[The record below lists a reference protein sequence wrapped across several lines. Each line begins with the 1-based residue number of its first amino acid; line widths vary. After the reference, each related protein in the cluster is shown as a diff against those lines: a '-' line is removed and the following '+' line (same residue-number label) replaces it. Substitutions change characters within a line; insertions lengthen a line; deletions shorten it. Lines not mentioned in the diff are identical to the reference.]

1 MQQRLENFIAKAAIA
16 LDHIILPLKIEWKHN
31 YRRERIQL
39 YPSVKF
45 CRELQELGAD
55 IQHET
60 AYEDYFDWI
69 LFDGKEIV
77 LKYGCIG
84 FENNKDLIES
94 TNDDFLREMDRYI
107 ESHRYFSM

>member
-45 CRELQELGAD
+45 CKELQELGAD

-60 AYEDYFDWI
+60 AYEDYFDLV
-69 LFDGKEIV
+69 LFDGRS
-77 LKYGCIG
+77 
-84 FENNKDLIES
+84 F
-94 TNDDFLREMDRYI
+94 
-107 ESHRYFSM
+107 

>member
-45 CRELQELGAD
+45 CKELQELGAD

-60 AYEDYFDWI
+60 AYEDYFDLV

-94 TNDDFLREMDRYI
+94 KSFKSRYI
-107 ESHRYFSM
+107 